1 MAQISKEYAEALF
14 ALACEEKSE
23 KSYLLALEDAQKVL
37 LGDPECMEFF
47 TCPGIPLEERLSALE
62 RAFSSL
68 PVHIVSFMQL
78 LCEKRRI
85 ALFEECIKEYRLLL
99 NAAEARVTA
108 KVTSAV
114 ALTDAELFALQQKL
128 EKISGKTV
136 LIESILDPDLL
147 GGLTVE
153 IDGTVMDGSL
163 RHRLRR
169 VKEVMNQ

>member
-23 KSYLLALEDAQKVL
+23 KSYLLALEDVQKAL
-37 LGDPECMEFF
+37 LSDPDCMEFLS
-47 TCPGIPLEERLSALE
+47 CPGIPLEERLLMIE

-68 PVHIVSFMQL
+68 PMHIVSFIQL

-85 ALFEECIKEYRLLL
+85 SLFEECVKEYRLLL
-99 NAAEARVTA
+99 CAAEARVTA
-108 KVTSAV
+108 KVTSAL
-114 ALTDAELFALQQKL
+114 ALTDAELAALKQKL

-136 LIESILDPDLL
+136 LIEATVDPDLL

-153 IDGTVMDGSL
+153 MDGTVIDGSL

>member
-1 MAQISKEYAEALF
+1 
-14 ALACEEKSE
+14 
-23 KSYLLALEDAQKVL
+23 
-37 LGDPECMEFF
+37 
-47 TCPGIPLEERLSALE
+47 
-62 RAFSSL
+62 
-68 PVHIVSFMQL
+68 MQL

-85 ALFEECIKEYRLLL
+85 ALFEECVKEYRLLL

-136 LIESILDPDLL
+136 LIEAIVDPDLL